1 MERQEAV
8 KQVSEKV
15 LLLAGEQKP
24 NSDTLAFYIEKLV
37 ADILDYC
44 HRDDFPDA
52 LVYTVVELVQKR
64 LADAASAA
72 ATPAQTEVFPV
83 PPLPDR
89 TAINSPTHRLLPQR
103 CFRHIIM
110 EYRTKCKSKSSIF
123 QSFFIR
129 ITKQPMP
136 DSTITARF
144 PQIFRL

>member
-37 ADILDYC
+37 TDILDYC

-72 ATPAQTEVFPV
+72 AGMAGGSHGPLQSVKMDDTEFCFAVSSVDPAACLSELSF
-83 PPLPDR
+83 D
-89 TAINSPTHRLLPQR
+89 AIKPKLKL
-103 CFRHIIM
+103 
-110 EYRTKCKSKSSIF
+110 YRKAVSW
-123 QSFFIR
+123 
-129 ITKQPMP
+129 
-136 DSTITARF
+136 A
-144 PQIFRL
+144 

>member
-15 LLLAGEQKP
+15 LLLTGEQKP
-24 NSDTLAFYIEKLV
+24 DSDTLAFYIEKLV

-72 ATPAQTEVFPV
+72 AGMAGGSHGPLQSVKMDDTEFHFAVSSVDPAACLSELSF
-83 PPLPDR
+83 D
-89 TAINSPTHRLLPQR
+89 AIKPKLKL
-103 CFRHIIM
+103 
-110 EYRTKCKSKSSIF
+110 YRRVVSW
-123 QSFFIR
+123 
-129 ITKQPMP
+129 
-136 DSTITARF
+136 A
-144 PQIFRL
+144 

>member
-15 LLLAGEQKP
+15 LLLTGEQKP

-37 ADILDYC
+37 TDILDYC

-72 ATPAQTEVFPV
+72 AGMAGDTHGPLQSVKMDDTEFHFAVSSVDPAACLSELSFESIKPK
-83 PPLPDR
+83 LK
-89 TAINSPTHRLLPQR
+89 L
-103 CFRHIIM
+103 
-110 EYRTKCKSKSSIF
+110 YRKAVSW
-123 QSFFIR
+123 
-129 ITKQPMP
+129 
-136 DSTITARF
+136 A
-144 PQIFRL
+144 

>member
-15 LLLAGEQKP
+15 LLLTGEQKP
-24 NSDTLAFYIEKLV
+24 DSDTLAFYIEKLV

-72 ATPAQTEVFPV
+72 AGMAVGSHDPLQSVKMDDTEFHFAVSSVDPAACLSELSF
-83 PPLPDR
+83 D
-89 TAINSPTHRLLPQR
+89 AIKPKLKL
-103 CFRHIIM
+103 
-110 EYRTKCKSKSSIF
+110 YRRVVSW
-123 QSFFIR
+123 
-129 ITKQPMP
+129 
-136 DSTITARF
+136 A
-144 PQIFRL
+144 

>member
-15 LLLAGEQKP
+15 LLLAGEQNP
-24 NSDTLAFYIEKLV
+24 DSDTLAFYIEKLV

-72 ATPAQTEVFPV
+72 AGMAGGTHGPLQSVKMDDTEFHFAVSSVDPAACLSELSF
-83 PPLPDR
+83 D
-89 TAINSPTHRLLPQR
+89 AIKPKLKL
-103 CFRHIIM
+103 
-110 EYRTKCKSKSSIF
+110 YRKAVSW
-123 QSFFIR
+123 
-129 ITKQPMP
+129 
-136 DSTITARF
+136 A
-144 PQIFRL
+144 